1 MEKKNYSFVTRYSD
15 PRWCVILQGSNE
27 RNETLL
33 RRING
38 HGVIH
43 LVPSKVGD
51 TYFLRLAICSRFTES
66 SDIQLSWNEIRT
78 LADDVL
84 AEDQPGK

>member
-1 MEKKNYSFVTRYSD
+1 MIMTRYSG

-66 SDIQLSWNEIRT
+66 SDIQLSWDEIRT